1 MAKRRFKLPG
11 IQDLSKEQE
20 DARALPLEGQH
31 LIIGGPGTGKS
42 VLALLRARRLSSEN
56 RNYIFLVFNHL
67 LHQSSYI
74 LFGKEL
80 ECAQWQSWLFQIFKR
95 LTGKALPRLPP
106 ERGSSWRDIDWA
118 GAGEIAAAEK
128 LADDFDLPYLV
139 IDEGQDM
146 PPAFYQCLAN
156 LGFENFFVV
165 ADQNQQIVDGENS
178 SRRDIE
184 ASLGVESAEVVEL
197 KANYRNKYPVAR
209 LAREF
214 YTGDPASP
222 PPELPAVPSARIKIP
237 MLYAYSSEVFP
248 GIIRRIAKMADRMP
262 AKLIGVISPNNNI
275 REEYFL
281 AIKDQLVGLDNSDLV
296 VSTFKSGDRHQ
307 MAFDEGGIMVINA
320 QACKGLEF
328 DIVFIAGLHKFRVR
342 TGLEQQAKRLFYV
355 MVARAVDQVIMLQ
368 AKGSRCEADMIL
380 PTDITI
386 LERR

>member
-20 DARALPLEGQH
+20 DARALPLDGQH

-56 RNYIFLVFNHL
+56 SNYIFLVFNHL

-80 ECAQWQSWLFQIFKR
+80 ACAQWQAWFKR
-95 LTGKALPRLPP
+95 IFFELTGQVVPLFAAKPGTNWREYNWNLAL
-106 ERGSSWRDIDWA
+106 
-118 GAGEIAAAEK
+118 EIASN
-128 LADDFDLPYLV
+128 ADIKEGYGRPYLV

-178 SRRDIE
+178 SIRDIWG
-184 ASLGVESAEVVEL
+184 ALGEPEEIIEL

-237 MLYAYSSEVFP
+237 MLYAYPSEVFP